1 MRACVCV
8 CVRGGGCVRAC
19 EWAVKGGHS
28 QNFVHLLLEDASL
41 TPQLPTLCFQPA
53 IVFLNKMP
61 LKLLKLPHTDTLC
74 HTPFRLTHIVHC
86 IIPTFICRK
95 ASREHTSSAC
105 CERASD
111 A

>member
-53 IVFLNKMP
+53 IVFLNKSP

-74 HTPFRLTHIVHC
+74 HTPFQTHSHRALHHTHIHMSKG
-86 IIPTFICRK
+86 IT
-95 ASREHTSSAC
+95 
-105 CERASD
+105 RAYL
-111 A
+111 